1 MSISVH
7 CSLLLDDRH
16 RGSSRRP
23 LLPSGLVCSDGLC
36 PHTESQNKPFLH
48 KWLLAKNFVTMV
60 GKVTNP
66 VALYFP
72 PGCEVSRAEPHL
84 THPSCPPRG
93 FSTPEAGLQL
103 TSICSL
109 RCLAQQRTP
118 RAPSPPSMCVPKG
131 ASGEARVWAW
141 RDKSG
146 ATVGFSQKS
155 NSNCWHL
162 LSIWSR
168 TRHFSKSL
176 PGISN
181 HTTPLLDR

>member
-1 MSISVH
+1 MSVSVY

-109 RCLAQQRTP
+109 RCLAQQREHPEPPPHQACVYQKEPVERQGCGHGGTSLGRLWASLK
-118 RAPSPPSMCVPKG
+118 RAT
-131 ASGEARVWAW
+131 
-141 RDKSG
+141 
-146 ATVGFSQKS
+146 ATAG
-155 NSNCWHL
+155 
-162 LSIWSR
+162 
-168 TRHFSKSL
+168 TY
-176 PGISN
+176 
-181 HTTPLLDR
+181 